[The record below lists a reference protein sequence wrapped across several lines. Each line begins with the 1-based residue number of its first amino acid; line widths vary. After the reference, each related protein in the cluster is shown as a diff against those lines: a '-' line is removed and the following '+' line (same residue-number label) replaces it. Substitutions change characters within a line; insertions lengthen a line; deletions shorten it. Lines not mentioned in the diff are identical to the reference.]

1 MNFLNEQLL
10 EVYPYTFFIDLI
22 IFFIWLLCLIFLS
35 LEFLLEDKVYN
46 KLPNI
51 IYFIFLFTFMYVLKR
66 AIWN

>member
-10 EVYPYTFFIDLI
+10 EVYPYIFFIDLI

-35 LEFLLEDKVYN
+35 LEFLLEDKIYN

-51 IYFIFLFTFMYVLKR
+51 IYFIFLFTFMYILKR

>member
-10 EVYPYTFFIDLI
+10 EVYPYIFYIDLI
-22 IFFIWLLCLIFLS
+22 IFFIWLICLIFLS

-51 IYFIFLFTFMYVLKR
+51 IYFIFLFTFLYIIKR
-66 AIWN
+66 VIWN

>member
-10 EVYPYTFFIDLI
+10 EVYPYIFFIDLI
-22 IFFIWLLCLIFLS
+22 IFFICLLCLIFLS

-51 IYFIFLFTFMYVLKR
+51 IYFIFLFTFMYILKR

>member
-1 MNFLNEQLL
+1 MNFLNEHLL
-10 EVYPYTFFIDLI
+10 EVYPYIFFIDLI

-51 IYFIFLFTFMYVLKR
+51 IYFIFLFTFMYILKR

>member
-10 EVYPYTFFIDLI
+10 EVYPYIFFIDLI

-51 IYFIFLFTFMYVLKR
+51 IYFIFLFTFMYILKR

>member
-1 MNFLNEQLL
+1 MYFLNEQLL
-10 EVYPYTFFIDLI
+10 EVYPYIFFIDLI

-51 IYFIFLFTFMYVLKR
+51 IYFIFLFTFMYILKR

>member
-10 EVYPYTFFIDLI
+10 EVYPYIFFIDLI

-51 IYFIFLFTFMYVLKR
+51 VYFIFLFTFMYVLKR

>member
-10 EVYPYTFFIDLI
+10 EVYPYIFFIDLI

>member
-10 EVYPYTFFIDLI
+10 EIYPYIFFIDLI

-35 LEFLLEDKVYN
+35 LEFLLEDKIYN

-51 IYFIFLFTFMYVLKR
+51 IYFIFLFTFMYILKR

>member
-10 EVYPYTFFIDLI
+10 EVYPYIFFIDLI

-35 LEFLLEDKVYN
+35 LEFLLEDKIYN

>member
-10 EVYPYTFFIDLI
+10 EVYPYIFFIDLI

-51 IYFIFLFTFMYVLKR
+51 KYFIFLFTFMYILKR

>member
-10 EVYPYTFFIDLI
+10 EVYPYIFFIDLI

-51 IYFIFLFTFMYVLKR
+51 IYFIFLFTFMYILKR
-66 AIWN
+66 VIWN

>member
-10 EVYPYTFFIDLI
+10 EVYSYIFFIDLI

-51 IYFIFLFTFMYVLKR
+51 IYFIFLFTFMYILKR

>member
-1 MNFLNEQLL
+1 MKFLNEQLL
-10 EVYPYTFFIDLI
+10 EVYPYIFFIDLI

-51 IYFIFLFTFMYVLKR
+51 IYFIFLFTFMYILKR

>member
-10 EVYPYTFFIDLI
+10 EVYPYIFFIDLI

-35 LEFLLEDKVYN
+35 LEFLLADKVYN

>member
-10 EVYPYTFFIDLI
+10 EVYPYIFFIDLI
-22 IFFIWLLCLIFLS
+22 MFFIWLICLIFLS

-51 IYFIFLFTFMYVLKR
+51 IYFIFLFTFMYILKR
-66 AIWN
+66 VIWN